1 MKRKIETSL
10 RRAMDQLPQP
20 DYWTVAEAPVQKM
33 EVHDYV
39 TRQDVSVRP
48 VRRRALPLALAACA
62 LALAVGLY
70 SYFRFFQIYSVVDLT
85 VNPSFALALNRG
97 DQVRNVTALN
107 GDAEAILEG
116 RSYRGWTLEATV
128 ENLLDGLA
136 AQGYLTSADDA
147 VDVAVNSK
155 DADHGRA
162 LRETVERCVAEK
174 LSGFSQPDVP
184 APSPTSETAATPVPT
199 PIATPYSTPVPT
211 PAATPVPTP
220 APTPAP
226 TPTPSPQPTAPLSE
240 EAVGDIL
247 RQRLPEAVLK
257 ELELDEDDGRWV
269 YELELRDGR
278 TEYECD
284 INAVTGVILDWEVD
298 HD

>member
-184 APSPTSETAATPVPT
+184 APSPTSGTVATPVPT

-226 TPTPSPQPTAPLSE
+226 TPTPSPQPTDPLSE

-257 ELELDEDDGRWV
+257 ELELDEDDGRWI
-269 YELELRDGR
+269 YEAKLRHGDLKYEIELD
-278 TEYECD
+278 
-284 INAVTGVILDWEVD
+284 AFTGEILKGEEDD
-298 HD
+298 

>member
-116 RSYRGWTLEATV
+116 RSYRCWTLEATV

-184 APSPTSETAATPVPT
+184 APSPTSGTVATPVPT

-226 TPTPSPQPTAPLSE
+226 TPTPSPQPTDPLSE

-257 ELELDEDDGRWV
+257 ELELDEDDGRWI
-269 YELELRDGR
+269 YEAKLRHGDLKYEIELD
-278 TEYECD
+278 
-284 INAVTGVILDWEVD
+284 AFTGEILKWEED
-298 HD
+298 D

>member
-226 TPTPSPQPTAPLSE
+226 TPTPSPQPTDPLSE

-257 ELELDEDDGRWV
+257 ELELDEDDGRWI
-269 YELELRDGR
+269 YEAKLRHGDLKYEIELD
-278 TEYECD
+278 
-284 INAVTGVILDWEVD
+284 AFTGEILKWEED
-298 HD
+298 D

>member
-62 LALAVGLY
+62 LALAVGRY

-184 APSPTSETAATPVPT
+184 APSPTSGTVATPVPT

-226 TPTPSPQPTAPLSE
+226 TPTPSPQPTDPLSE

-257 ELELDEDDGRWV
+257 ELELDEDDGRWI
-269 YELELRDGR
+269 YEAKLRHGDLKYEIELD
-278 TEYECD
+278 
-284 INAVTGVILDWEVD
+284 AFTGEILKWEED
-298 HD
+298 D

>member
-48 VRRRALPLALAACA
+48 VRRPALPLALAACA
-62 LALAVGLY
+62 LALAVELY

-184 APSPTSETAATPVPT
+184 APSPTSGTVATPVPT

-226 TPTPSPQPTAPLSE
+226 TPTPSPQPTDPLSE

-257 ELELDEDDGRWV
+257 ELELDEDDGRWI
-269 YELELRDGR
+269 YEAKLRHGDLKYEIELD
-278 TEYECD
+278 
-284 INAVTGVILDWEVD
+284 AFTGEILKWEED
-298 HD
+298 D

>member
-184 APSPTSETAATPVPT
+184 APSPTSGTVATPVPT

-220 APTPAP
+220 TPTPAP
-226 TPTPSPQPTAPLSE
+226 TPTPSPQPTDPLSE

-257 ELELDEDDGRWV
+257 ELELDEDDGRWI
-269 YELELRDGR
+269 YEAKLRHGDLKYEIELD
-278 TEYECD
+278 
-284 INAVTGVILDWEVD
+284 AFTGEILKWEED
-298 HD
+298 N

>member
-1 MKRKIETSL
+1 MKRKKETSL

-184 APSPTSETAATPVPT
+184 APSPTSGTVATPVPT

-226 TPTPSPQPTAPLSE
+226 TPTPSPQPTDPLSE

-257 ELELDEDDGRWV
+257 ELELDEDDGRWI
-269 YELELRDGR
+269 YEAKLRHGDLKYEIELD
-278 TEYECD
+278 
-284 INAVTGVILDWEVD
+284 AFTGEILKWEED
-298 HD
+298 D

>member
-39 TRQDVSVRP
+39 TRQDVS

-184 APSPTSETAATPVPT
+184 APSPTSGTVATPVPT

-226 TPTPSPQPTAPLSE
+226 TPTPSPQPTDPLSE

-257 ELELDEDDGRWV
+257 ELELDEDDGRWI
-269 YELELRDGR
+269 YEAKLRHGDLKYEIELD
-278 TEYECD
+278 
-284 INAVTGVILDWEVD
+284 AFTGEILKWEED
-298 HD
+298 D

>member
-226 TPTPSPQPTAPLSE
+226 TPTPSPQPTPPLSE

-257 ELELDEDDGRWV
+257 ELELDEDDGRWI
-269 YELELRDGR
+269 YEAKLRHGDLKYEIELD
-278 TEYECD
+278 
-284 INAVTGVILDWEVD
+284 AFTGEILKWEED
-298 HD
+298 D

>member
-184 APSPTSETAATPVPT
+184 APSPTSGTVATPVPT

-211 PAATPVPTP
+211 PAATPDPTP

-226 TPTPSPQPTAPLSE
+226 TPTPSPQPTDPLSE

-257 ELELDEDDGRWV
+257 ELELDEDDGRWI
-269 YELELRDGR
+269 YEAKLRHGDHKYEIELD
-278 TEYECD
+278 
-284 INAVTGVILDWEVD
+284 AFTGEILKWEED
-298 HD
+298 D

>member
-184 APSPTSETAATPVPT
+184 APSPTSGTAATPVPT

-226 TPTPSPQPTAPLSE
+226 TPTPSPQPTDPLSE

-257 ELELDEDDGRWV
+257 ELELDEDDGRWI
-269 YELELRDGR
+269 YEAKLRHGDLKYEIELD
-278 TEYECD
+278 
-284 INAVTGVILDWEVD
+284 AFTGEILKWEED
-298 HD
+298 D

>member
-184 APSPTSETAATPVPT
+184 APSPTSGTVATPVPT
-199 PIATPYSTPVPT
+199 PIATPYSPPVPT

-226 TPTPSPQPTAPLSE
+226 TPTPSPQPTDPLSE

-257 ELELDEDDGRWV
+257 ELELDEDDGRWI
-269 YELELRDGR
+269 YEAKLRHGDLKYEIELD
-278 TEYECD
+278 
-284 INAVTGVILDWEVD
+284 AFTGEILKWEED
-298 HD
+298 D

>member
-10 RRAMDQLPQP
+10 RRAMDQPPQP

-257 ELELDEDDGRWV
+257 ELELDEDDGRWI
-269 YELELRDGR
+269 YEAKLRHGDLKYEIELD
-278 TEYECD
+278 
-284 INAVTGVILDWEVD
+284 AFTGEILKWEED
-298 HD
+298 D

>member
-184 APSPTSETAATPVPT
+184 APSPTSGTVATPVPT

-226 TPTPSPQPTAPLSE
+226 TPTPSPQPTDPLSE

-257 ELELDEDDGRWV
+257 ELELGEDDGRWI
-269 YELELRDGR
+269 YEAKLRHGDLKYEIELD
-278 TEYECD
+278 
-284 INAVTGVILDWEVD
+284 AFTGEILKWEED
-298 HD
+298 D

>member
-184 APSPTSETAATPVPT
+184 APSPTSGTVATPVPT

-220 APTPAP
+220 TPTPAP
-226 TPTPSPQPTAPLSE
+226 TPTPSPQPTDPLSE

-247 RQRLPEAVLK
+247 RQLLPEAVLK
-257 ELELDEDDGRWV
+257 ELELDEDDGRWI
-269 YELELRDGR
+269 YEAKLRHGDLKYEIELD
-278 TEYECD
+278 
-284 INAVTGVILDWEVD
+284 AFTGEILKWEED
-298 HD
+298 D

>member
-70 SYFRFFQIYSVVDLT
+70 SYFRFFQIYSVVDLM

-184 APSPTSETAATPVPT
+184 APSPTSGTVATPVPT

-226 TPTPSPQPTAPLSE
+226 TPTPSPQPTDPLSE

-257 ELELDEDDGRWV
+257 ELELDEDDGRWI
-269 YELELRDGR
+269 YEAKLRHGDLKYEIELD
-278 TEYECD
+278 
-284 INAVTGVILDWEVD
+284 AFTGEILKWEED
-298 HD
+298 D

>member
-184 APSPTSETAATPVPT
+184 APSPTSGTVATPVPT

-226 TPTPSPQPTAPLSE
+226 TPTPSPQPTDPLSE

-257 ELELDEDDGRWV
+257 ELELDEDDGRWI
-269 YELELRDGR
+269 YEAKLRHGD
-278 TEYECD
+278 
-284 INAVTGVILDWEVD
+284 LK
-298 HD
+298 

>member
-85 VNPSFALALNRG
+85 VNPSFALVLNRG

-184 APSPTSETAATPVPT
+184 APSPTSGTVATPVPT

-226 TPTPSPQPTAPLSE
+226 TPTPSPQPTDPLSE

-257 ELELDEDDGRWV
+257 ELELDEDDGRWI
-269 YELELRDGR
+269 YEAKLRHGDLKYEIELD
-278 TEYECD
+278 
-284 INAVTGVILDWEVD
+284 AFTGEILKWEED
-298 HD
+298 D

>member
-184 APSPTSETAATPVPT
+184 APSPTSGTVATPVPT

-220 APTPAP
+220 APPPAP
-226 TPTPSPQPTAPLSE
+226 TPTPSPQPTDPLSE

-257 ELELDEDDGRWV
+257 ELELDEDDGRWI
-269 YELELRDGR
+269 YEAKLRHGDLKYEIELD
-278 TEYECD
+278 
-284 INAVTGVILDWEVD
+284 AFTGEILKWEED
-298 HD
+298 D

>member
-184 APSPTSETAATPVPT
+184 APSPTSGTVATPVPT

-226 TPTPSPQPTAPLSE
+226 TPTPSPQPTDPLSE

-257 ELELDEDDGRWV
+257 ELELDEDDGRWI
-269 YELELRDGR
+269 YEAKLRHGDLKYEIELD
-278 TEYECD
+278 
-284 INAVTGVILDWEVD
+284 AFTGEILKWEED
-298 HD
+298 N

>member
-1 MKRKIETSL
+1 M
-10 RRAMDQLPQP
+10 
-20 DYWTVAEAPVQKM
+20 
-33 EVHDYV
+33 
-39 TRQDVSVRP
+39 
-48 VRRRALPLALAACA
+48 
-62 LALAVGLY
+62 
-70 SYFRFFQIYSVVDLT
+70 
-85 VNPSFALALNRG
+85 
-97 DQVRNVTALN
+97 TALN

-226 TPTPSPQPTAPLSE
+226 TPTPSRSPRAPLSE

-257 ELELDEDDGRWV
+257 ELELDEDDGRWSTRPSSATAISNMKSSWTPLPV
-269 YELELRDGR
+269 RFSSGKRTTEREPLRARLRWDPLRKKELWLRALFIR
-278 TEYECD
+278 Q
-284 INAVTGVILDWEVD
+284 
-298 HD
+298 

>member
-184 APSPTSETAATPVPT
+184 APSPTSGTVATPVPT

-226 TPTPSPQPTAPLSE
+226 TPTPSPQPTDPLSE

-257 ELELDEDDGRWV
+257 ELELDEDDGRCI
-269 YELELRDGR
+269 YEAKLRHGDLNYEIELD
-278 TEYECD
+278 
-284 INAVTGVILDWEVD
+284 AFTGEILKWEED
-298 HD
+298 D

>member
-85 VNPSFALALNRG
+85 VNPSFALALNRE

-184 APSPTSETAATPVPT
+184 APSPTSGTAATPVPT

-226 TPTPSPQPTAPLSE
+226 TPTPSPQPTDPLSE

-257 ELELDEDDGRWV
+257 ELELDEDDGRWI
-269 YELELRDGR
+269 YEAKLRHGDLKYEIELD
-278 TEYECD
+278 
-284 INAVTGVILDWEVD
+284 AFTGEILKWEED
-298 HD
+298 D

>member
-184 APSPTSETAATPVPT
+184 APSPTSGTVATPVPT

-211 PAATPVPTP
+211 PA
-220 APTPAP
+220 P
-226 TPTPSPQPTAPLSE
+226 TPTPSPQPTDPLSE

-257 ELELDEDDGRWV
+257 ELELDEDDGRWI
-269 YELELRDGR
+269 YEAKLRHGDLKYDIELD
-278 TEYECD
+278 
-284 INAVTGVILDWEVD
+284 AFTGEILKWEED
-298 HD
+298 D

>member
-155 DADHGRA
+155 DADHGLA

-184 APSPTSETAATPVPT
+184 APSPTSGTVATPVPT

-226 TPTPSPQPTAPLSE
+226 TPTPSPQPTDPLSE
-240 EAVGDIL
+240 EAMGDIL
-247 RQRLPEAVLK
+247 RQRLPEVVLK
-257 ELELDEDDGRWV
+257 ELELDEDDGRWI
-269 YELELRDGR
+269 YEAKLRHGDLKYEIELD
-278 TEYECD
+278 
-284 INAVTGVILDWEVD
+284 AFTGEILKWEED
-298 HD
+298 D

>member
-184 APSPTSETAATPVPT
+184 APSPTSGTVATPVPT

-226 TPTPSPQPTAPLSE
+226 TPTPSPQPTDPLSE
-240 EAVGDIL
+240 EAVGDIP

-257 ELELDEDDGRWV
+257 ELELDEDDGRWI
-269 YELELRDGR
+269 YEAKLRHGDLKYEIELD
-278 TEYECD
+278 
-284 INAVTGVILDWEVD
+284 AFTGEILKWEED
-298 HD
+298 D

>member
-184 APSPTSETAATPVPT
+184 APSPTSGTVATPVPT
-199 PIATPYSTPVPT
+199 RIATPYSTPVPT

-226 TPTPSPQPTAPLSE
+226 TPTPSPQPTDPLSE

-257 ELELDEDDGRWV
+257 ELELDEDDGRWI
-269 YELELRDGR
+269 YEAKLRHGDLKYEIELD
-278 TEYECD
+278 
-284 INAVTGVILDWEVD
+284 AFTGEILKWEED
-298 HD
+298 D

>member
-226 TPTPSPQPTAPLSE
+226 TPTPSPQTTAPLSE

-257 ELELDEDDGRWV
+257 ELELDEDDGRWI
-269 YELELRDGR
+269 YEAKLRHGDLKYEIELD
-278 TEYECD
+278 
-284 INAVTGVILDWEVD
+284 AFTGEILKWEED
-298 HD
+298 D

>member
-39 TRQDVSVRP
+39 ARQDVSVRP

-184 APSPTSETAATPVPT
+184 APSPTSGTVATPVPT

-226 TPTPSPQPTAPLSE
+226 TPTPSPQPTDPLSE

-257 ELELDEDDGRWV
+257 ELELDEDDGRWI
-269 YELELRDGR
+269 YEAKLRHGDLKYEIELD
-278 TEYECD
+278 
-284 INAVTGVILDWEVD
+284 AFTGEILKWEED
-298 HD
+298 D

>member
-184 APSPTSETAATPVPT
+184 APSPTSGTVATPVPT

-220 APTPAP
+220 TPTPAP
-226 TPTPSPQPTAPLSE
+226 TPTPSPQPTDPLSE

-257 ELELDEDDGRWV
+257 ELELDEDDGRWI
-269 YELELRDGR
+269 YEAKLRHGDLKYEIELD
-278 TEYECD
+278 
-284 INAVTGVILDWEVD
+284 AFTGEILKWEED
-298 HD
+298 D

>member
-174 LSGFSQPDVP
+174 LSGVSQPDVP
-184 APSPTSETAATPVPT
+184 APSPTSGTAATPVPT

-226 TPTPSPQPTAPLSE
+226 TPTPSPQSTDPLSE

-257 ELELDEDDGRWV
+257 ELELDEDDGRWI
-269 YELELRDGR
+269 YEAKLRHGDLKYEIELD
-278 TEYECD
+278 
-284 INAVTGVILDWEVD
+284 AFTGEILKWEED
-298 HD
+298 D

>member
-136 AQGYLTSADDA
+136 TQGYLTSADDA

-257 ELELDEDDGRWV
+257 ELELDEDDGRWI
-269 YELELRDGR
+269 YEAKLRHGDLKYEIELD
-278 TEYECD
+278 
-284 INAVTGVILDWEVD
+284 AFTGEILKWEED
-298 HD
+298 D

>member
-174 LSGFSQPDVP
+174 ISGFSQPDVP
-184 APSPTSETAATPVPT
+184 APSPTSGTVATPVPT

-226 TPTPSPQPTAPLSE
+226 TPTPSPQPTDPLSE

-257 ELELDEDDGRWV
+257 ELELDEDDGRWI
-269 YELELRDGR
+269 YEAKLRHGDLKYEIELD
-278 TEYECD
+278 
-284 INAVTGVILDWEVD
+284 AFTGEILKWEED
-298 HD
+298 D

>member
-162 LRETVERCVAEK
+162 PRETVERCVAEK

-257 ELELDEDDGRWV
+257 ELELDEDDGRWI
-269 YELELRDGR
+269 YEAKLRHGDLKYEIELD
-278 TEYECD
+278 
-284 INAVTGVILDWEVD
+284 AFTGEILKWEED
-298 HD
+298 D

>member
-48 VRRRALPLALAACA
+48 VRRRALHLALAACA

-184 APSPTSETAATPVPT
+184 APSPTSGTVATPVPT

-226 TPTPSPQPTAPLSE
+226 TPTPSPQPTDPLSE

-257 ELELDEDDGRWV
+257 ELELDEDDGRWI
-269 YELELRDGR
+269 YEAKLRHGDLKYEIELD
-278 TEYECD
+278 
-284 INAVTGVILDWEVD
+284 AFTGEILKWEED
-298 HD
+298 D

>member
-1 MKRKIETSL
+1 MKRKMETSL

-257 ELELDEDDGRWV
+257 ELELDEDDGRWI
-269 YELELRDGR
+269 YEAKLRHGDLKYEIELD
-278 TEYECD
+278 
-284 INAVTGVILDWEVD
+284 AFTGEILKWEED
-298 HD
+298 D

>member
-226 TPTPSPQPTAPLSE
+226 TPTPSPQPTDLLSE

-257 ELELDEDDGRWV
+257 ELELDEDDGRWI
-269 YELELRDGR
+269 YEAKLRHGDLKYEIELD
-278 TEYECD
+278 
-284 INAVTGVILDWEVD
+284 AFTGEILKWEED
-298 HD
+298 D

>member
-85 VNPSFALALNRG
+85 VNPSFALALNRE

-184 APSPTSETAATPVPT
+184 APSPTSGTAATPVPT

-226 TPTPSPQPTAPLSE
+226 TPTPSPQSTDPLSE

-257 ELELDEDDGRWV
+257 ELELDEDDGRWI
-269 YELELRDGR
+269 YEAKLRHGDLKYEIELD
-278 TEYECD
+278 
-284 INAVTGVILDWEVD
+284 AFTGEILKWEED
-298 HD
+298 D